1 MDADKSGSIE
11 PLELGQMLMM
21 QGYKWDT
28 NQISFFFNK
37 FNVTRSGRMTMTE
50 WLKLSIFVLM
60 CRRIFDAADSGA

>member
-1 MDADKSGSIE
+1 
-11 PLELGQMLMM
+11 MLML

-37 FNVTRSGRMTMTE
+37 FNVTRNGRMTMTE

-60 CRRIFDAADSGA
+60 SRRIFDAADTGAFSSVPCSIDCNLAPL